1 MLIPSLPHMYF
12 FHFSDTCYL
21 SFNGFTK
28 LLESIVVFYSFLEGH
43 SNIGFRM
50 LWSNLEKEF

>member
-21 SFNGFTK
+21 DSNGSTK
-28 LLESIVVFYSFLEGH
+28 ILESIVVFDSFLEGL
-43 SNIGFRM
+43 SRIGSRM
-50 LWSNLEKEF
+50 LCLNLLAL